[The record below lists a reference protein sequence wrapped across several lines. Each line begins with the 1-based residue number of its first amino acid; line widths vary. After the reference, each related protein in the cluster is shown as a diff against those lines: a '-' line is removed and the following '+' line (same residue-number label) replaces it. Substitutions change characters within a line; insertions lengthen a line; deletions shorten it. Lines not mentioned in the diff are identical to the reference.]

1 MLRRRR
7 LGRDTRPHCKVGTY
21 RDGSWEARS
30 PRRCRTPTRTSAATI
45 SRTTAGPC
53 SSAVS
58 TARRAKCAGP
68 TSRAPRRRRRGP
80 PGGGARRAPWMSAS
94 FRNSLARTRRRGAA
108 CSRPGVSFSFA
119 FADSRERRRYSR
131 DENQMAEEE
140 RYRFVDL
147 TGVVD
152 ESKAPRADNG
162 RYRFDASV
170 SWLALRLIQRR
181 LSARSYASPALLVP
195 LGTFLG
201 LG

>member
-1 MLRRRR
+1 MAERSLEERPCFVGGV
-7 LGRDTRPHCKVGTY
+7 LERD
-21 RDGSWEARS
+21 
-30 PRRCRTPTRTSAATI
+30 
-45 SRTTAGPC
+45 
-53 SSAVS
+53 
-58 TARRAKCAGP
+58 ARRVE
-68 TSRAPRRRRRGP
+68 RRPRERP
-80 PGGGARRAPWMSAS
+80 
-94 FRNSLARTRRRGAA
+94 AA
-108 CSRPGVSFSFA
+108 VP
-119 FADSRERRRYSR
+119 RERRRYSR